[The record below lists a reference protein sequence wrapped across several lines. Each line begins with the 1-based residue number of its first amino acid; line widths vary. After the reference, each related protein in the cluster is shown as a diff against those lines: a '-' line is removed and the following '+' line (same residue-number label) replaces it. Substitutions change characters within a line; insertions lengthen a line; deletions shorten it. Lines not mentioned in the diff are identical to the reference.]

1 LGHGEA
7 FKAGD
12 SFIQKFLLVGNKK
25 SVTMHGKEMEMSL
38 EVQKKNHASFMLL
51 MRSTME
57 EYHITSEHVYNVDQT
72 LVYFTITF

>member
-1 LGHGEA
+1 
-7 FKAGD
+7 
-12 SFIQKFLLVGNKK
+12 
-25 SVTMHGKEMEMSL
+25 MHGKEMEMSL